1 MNKKDSLRALCYRLR
16 ASHGRALNYEYI
28 LPVESGGEEN
38 DGIPQEDWV
47 MLITTHGMPR
57 SVLTSPNRKTIDGM
71 PRSALTCAREY
82 VDLFTRSLYFS

>member
-47 MLITTHGMPR
+47 MLITIQGPLKSGGGGVHEKRRVRTEPR
-57 SVLTSPNRKTIDGM
+57 
-71 PRSALTCAREY
+71 
-82 VDLFTRSLYFS
+82 